1 MAAVPVPGIDLTKIC
16 VLLLVQAHPITDP
29 SRSLREDGPRQMDEA
44 VIHRIVKGDHNAL
57 GALYDLHGRAVYS
70 LAMRIVGDP
79 AEAEEV
85 AQDVFLQVWRAP
97 GRYDKGRATVA
108 GWLMMMTR
116 SRAIDRVRARQARP
130 IGAAAGE
137 IAIAS
142 LADDAVGP
150 EASIITGQAVER
162 LKVALKELPNA
173 MRAAIELAYYEGL
186 TQSAI
191 AERLGEPL
199 GTVKTRM
206 RTGLQ
211 KLRLALGPDAT
222 P

>member
-1 MAAVPVPGIDLTKIC
+1 
-16 VLLLVQAHPITDP
+16 
-29 SRSLREDGPRQMDEA
+29 MDEA
-44 VIHRIVKGDHNAL
+44 VVHRIGKGDHSAL

-70 LAMRIVGDP
+70 LALRIVGDP

-108 GWLMMMTR
+108 GWLLMMTR
-116 SRAIDRVRARQARP
+116 SRSIDRVRARQARP
-130 IGAAAGE
+130 IGSVTGE
-137 IAIAS
+137 IAIATM
-142 LADDAVGP
+142 ADGAVGQ
-150 EASIITGQAVER
+150 EATVITGQAVER
-162 LKVALKELPNA
+162 LKAALKDLPNA

>member
-1 MAAVPVPGIDLTKIC
+1 
-16 VLLLVQAHPITDP
+16 
-29 SRSLREDGPRQMDEA
+29 MDQA
-44 VIHRIVKGDHNAL
+44 VIDRIVRGDHSAL
-57 GALYDLHGRAVYS
+57 GVLYDLHGRAVYA
-70 LAMRIVGDP
+70 LALRVVGDP

-85 AQDVFLQVWRAP
+85 VQDVFLQVWRAAI
-97 GRYDKGRATVA
+97 RYDQARATVA
-108 GWLMMMTR
+108 GWLLMMTR

-130 IGAAAGE
+130 IGSAAGE

-142 LADDAVGP
+142 MADGAIGQEAAV
-150 EASIITGQAVER
+150 ITGQAVER
-162 LKVALKELPNA
+162 LKVALQELPKA
-173 MRAAIELAYYEGL
+173 VRAAIELAYYEGL

-211 KLRLALGPDAT
+211 SLRLALGNDST
-222 P
+222 S

>member
-1 MAAVPVPGIDLTKIC
+1 MRDDG
-16 VLLLVQAHPITDP
+16 
-29 SRSLREDGPRQMDEA
+29 SRLMDEA
-44 VIHRIVKGDHNAL
+44 VILRIANGEHGAL
-57 GALYDLHGRAVYS
+57 GTLYDVHGRAVYT
-70 LAMRIVGDP
+70 LALRIVGDP

-85 AQDVFLQVWRAP
+85 TQDVFLQVWRGAA
-97 GRYDKGRATVA
+97 RYDKKRATVA
-108 GWLMMMTR
+108 GWLLMMTR

-130 IGAAAGE
+130 IGTE
-137 IAIAS
+137 SPEFAITS
-142 LADDAVGP
+142 LADGAAGQ
-150 EASIITGQAVER
+150 EATVITGQAVER
-162 LKVALKELPNA
+162 LKAALQELPNT

-206 RTGLQ
+206 RTALQ
-211 KLRLALGPDAT
+211 KLRLALGQDGT

>member
-1 MAAVPVPGIDLTKIC
+1 
-16 VLLLVQAHPITDP
+16 
-29 SRSLREDGPRQMDEA
+29 MDEA
-44 VIHRIVKGDHNAL
+44 VIHRIVAGDHGAL
-57 GALYDLHGRAVYS
+57 GALYDLHGRVVYT
-70 LAMRIVGDP
+70 LALRIVRDP

-85 AQDVFLQVWRAP
+85 VQDVFLQVWRGAA
-97 GRYDKGRATVA
+97 RYDKGRATVA
-108 GWLMMMTR
+108 GWLSMMAR

-130 IGAAAGE
+130 IGTATGE
-137 IAIAS
+137 IAMAS
-142 LADDAVGP
+142 LADAGVGQ
-150 EASIITGQAVER
+150 EARVITGQAVER
-162 LKVALKELPNA
+162 LKAALQELPNA
-173 MRAAIELAYYEGL
+173 MRSAIELAYYDGL

-211 KLRLALGPDAT
+211 KLRSALGQEGT